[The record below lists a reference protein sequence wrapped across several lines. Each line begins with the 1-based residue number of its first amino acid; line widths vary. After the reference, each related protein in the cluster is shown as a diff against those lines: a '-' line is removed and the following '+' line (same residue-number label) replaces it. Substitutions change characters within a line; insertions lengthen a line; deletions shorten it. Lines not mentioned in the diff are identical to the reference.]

1 MSPRKP
7 TIDDLDDIDDEDGV
21 LEEEKAQET
30 DLDLTIADAE
40 DVATVWLSLLRS
52 LTHQAV
58 QLGYFPRVTVRHTS
72 HTTEGQIYIPELNG
86 ILMLA
91 CLAP

>member
-30 DLDLTIADAE
+30 DLDLTIAEAE
-40 DVATVWLSLLRS
+40 DVAAAL
-52 LTHQAV
+52 
-58 QLGYFPRVTVRHTS
+58 P
-72 HTTEGQIYIPELNG
+72 PEFDLEEEEEER
-86 ILMLA
+86 
-91 CLAP
+91 